1 MTHEFA
7 LWLSK
12 SFGLF
17 YLLAMAAGVLIYA
30 FWPKN
35 KARFDAAARAI
46 LDEKDPPDEKSGP
59 YEKDRPYQKD
69 PPYEKD
75 RP

>member
-1 MTHEFA
+1 MTHDFA

-17 YLLAMAAGVLIYA
+17 YLIAMAAGVLVYT
-30 FWPKN
+30 FWPSN

-46 LDEKDPPDEKSGP
+46 LDET
-59 YEKDRPYQKD
+59 DRP
-69 PPYEKD
+69 
-75 RP
+75 